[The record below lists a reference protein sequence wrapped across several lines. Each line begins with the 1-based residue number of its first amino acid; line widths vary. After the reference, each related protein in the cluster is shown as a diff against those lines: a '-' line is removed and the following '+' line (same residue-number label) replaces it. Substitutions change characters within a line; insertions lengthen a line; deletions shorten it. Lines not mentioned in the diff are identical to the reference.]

1 MLFLVYMLKNRKFSE
16 LSCCICIGLGIL
28 ISLLGQVDG
37 HLLKRGASLM
47 NEDATVRTEIVDRNN
62 RTILAR
68 FNLTVAQ
75 MNSIMQSQNPN
86 NEDRADQDDT
96 QRFHVIKE
104 FRINDIKNRLQS
116 AFQAS
121 NSDENQ
127 GHPLHEMAA
136 YPICNSESTESSW
149 LHDNN
154 VTIRFSDS
162 LFEPKRENLNLDS
175 AILRLYK
182 VNPNGTDEPNEPTD
196 DGDKSVKSCGDPLTL
211 TPQIRVTVSIVQQLR
226 RNKRERKKHIC
237 NTTMMNIS
245 KTGWVEIDIKRAI
258 YIWESVERQQQQSRQ
273 QPIQIGWLMIEVHD
287 EEENPLKPGLF
298 FNPPKCD
305 QAEFAI
311 PWNYYGPHTS
321 LSPFAAHEVPR
332 YPRLDVKL
340 VGYAS
345 FAPKNIRKEV
355 HDKLRGNLRR
365 QLFNH
370 SKSSAEDILTSEP
383 PTLTTVATP
392 TIENLLELSATI
404 QTEPQHSAKKRQSE
418 HNIEHQYFRRTH
430 HSHNHRNHKRNLHEN
445 INEQGKHLTNAKQ
458 MIYRESVQPH
468 NVRQRLRLP
477 NRHNSHRRNHQ
488 PHQQHPTSPSTNSS
502 TH

>member
-1 MLFLVYMLKNRKFSE
+1 CKYRGISFNR
-16 LSCCICIGLGIL
+16 
-28 ISLLGQVDG
+28 G
-37 HLLKRGASLM
+37 HLC
-47 NEDATVRTEIVDRNN
+47 
-62 RTILAR
+62 AR
-68 FNLTVAQ
+68 PLR
-75 MNSIMQSQNPN
+75 IW
-86 NEDRADQDDT
+86 
-96 QRFHVIKE
+96 I
-104 FRINDIKNRLQS
+104 INDIKNRLQS
-116 AFQAS
+116 AFQTS

-136 YPICNSESTESSW
+136 YPICNSDSTESSW
-149 LHDNN
+149 MHDNN

-182 VNPNGTDEPNEPTD
+182 VNPNNTDEDNASSD
-196 DGDKSVKSCGDPLTL
+196 DDAKTAKTCGDPLTL

-258 YIWESVERQQQQSRQ
+258 YIWESVERQQQQNRQ

-311 PWNYYGPHTS
+311 PWNYYGPHTPM
-321 LSPFAAHEVPR
+321 SPFAAHEVPR

-345 FAPKNIRKEV
+345 FAPKNVKKEV

-370 SKSSAEDILTSEP
+370 SK
-383 PTLTTVATP
+383 TP
-392 TIENLLELSATI
+392 TEDLLADGQHATAETTPMPDNLLQFSTAIESE
-404 QTEPQHSAKKRQSE
+404 QTHSARKRQSE
-418 HNIEHQYFRRTH
+418 HNITYQNFRHTLYN
-430 HSHNHRNHKRNLHEN
+430 HNHDHNNHKRNLHEN
-445 INEQGKHLTNAKQ
+445 IDEVGKQSISSKQ
-458 MIYRESVQPH
+458 MIHRKSLQLH
-468 NVRQRLRLP
+468 NEGQRPRAH
-477 NRHNSHRRNHQ
+477 NRRNSHRRNHQ
-488 PHQQHPTSPSTNSS
+488 HHQLHQQHPPTTSLISA

>member
-1 MLFLVYMLKNRKFSE
+1 MALLKYVFFELCTLLVFWSQINA
-16 LSCCICIGLGIL
+16 
-28 ISLLGQVDG
+28 
-37 HLLKRGASLM
+37 HLLKRGASFM
-47 NEDATVRTEIVDRNN
+47 DDDATVRTEIVDRNN

-86 NEDRADQDDT
+86 NEDRVGQDAT

-127 GHPLHEMAA
+127 GHPLHEIAA

-149 LHDNN
+149 MHDNN

-162 LFEPKRENLNLDS
+162 LFEPKRDNLNLDS

-182 VNPNGTDEPNEPTD
+182 VNPNNTDDPNASND
-196 DGDKSVKSCGDPLTL
+196 DGDKEAKSCGDPLTL
-211 TPQIRVTVSIVQQLR
+211 TPQIRVTVSIVRQLR

-258 YIWESVERQQQQSRQ
+258 YIWESVERQQQQQSRQ

-321 LSPFAAHEVPR
+321 MSPFAAHEVPR

-345 FAPKNIRKEV
+345 FAPKNIKKEV
-355 HDKLRGNLRR
+355 HDMLRGNLRR

-370 SKSSAEDILTSEP
+370 SKASEEDLQPDEQHSTSEKTP
-383 PTLTTVATP
+383 PVD
-392 TIENLLELSATI
+392 NLFQLSASMDV
-404 QTEPQHSAKKRQSE
+404 EPKHSAKKRQSDQ
-418 HNIEHQYFRRTH
+418 NISVQNFHIAH
-430 HSHNHRNHKRNLHEN
+430 HDHNHRSHKHNLHVN
-445 INEQGKHLTNAKQ
+445 NEKQDLTTSKQ
-458 MIYRESVQPH
+458 KARPETFQSH
-468 NVRQRLRLP
+468 NGGPQYKIH
-477 NRHNSHRRNHQ
+477 NRHNSHRRNHH
-488 PHQQHPTSPSTNSS
+488 PHKQHQHLTFPTNSPV
-502 TH
+502 H

>member
-1 MLFLVYMLKNRKFSE
+1 MNMALLQCVAFAL
-16 LSCCICIGLGIL
+16 CIVLGIL
-28 ISLLGQVDG
+28 GPSNG
-37 HLLKRGASLM
+37 HLLKRGASFM
-47 NEDATVRTEIVDRNN
+47 DDDATVRTEIVDRNN

-86 NEDRADQDDT
+86 NEDRAGQDAT

-121 NSDENQ
+121 NSDETQ
-127 GHPLHEMAA
+127 GHPLHEIAA

-149 LHDNN
+149 MHDNN

-162 LFEPKRENLNLDS
+162 LFEPKRDNLNLDS

-182 VNPNGTDEPNEPTD
+182 VNPNNTD
-196 DGDKSVKSCGDPLTL
+196 DPNASNDEGDKEAKSCGDPLTL
-211 TPQIRVTVSIVQQLR
+211 TPQIRVTVSIVRQLR

-245 KTGWVEIDIKRAI
+245 KTGWVEIDIRRAI
-258 YIWESVERQQQQSRQ
+258 YIWESVERQQQQQSRQ

-321 LSPFAAHEVPR
+321 MSPFAAHEVPR

-340 VGYAS
+340 IGYAS
-345 FAPKNIRKEV
+345 FAPKNMKKEV
-355 HDKLRGNLRR
+355 HDMLRGNLRR

-370 SKSSAEDILTSEP
+370 SKASEEDFQPDEQHSTSEK
-383 PTLTTVATP
+383 TLTAD
-392 TIENLLELSATI
+392 NLFQLSASSGA
-404 QTEPQHSAKKRQSE
+404 EPKHSAKKRQSDQ
-418 HNIEHQYFRRTH
+418 NIVFQNFHIAH
-430 HSHNHRNHKRNLHEN
+430 HDHNHRSHKRNLRVN
-445 INEQGKHLTNAKQ
+445 IERQDNHLTTSKQ
-458 MIYRESVQPH
+458 RAHHESIQSQNGGIQYKVH
-468 NVRQRLRLP
+468 
-477 NRHNSHRRNHQ
+477 NRHNTHRHTRNPQKQHQ
-488 PHQQHPTSPSTNSS
+488 LHLEYPINSPAY
-502 TH
+502 